1 MSDEELEKI
10 LERIFN
16 KEEEEK
22 KMKYLVSIIQDSN
35 VIELTADSNYVL
47 NHVVEF
53 VNDIN
58 KNTDANLT
66 FRMDPVKED

>member
-1 MSDEELEKI
+1 MPDEELEKI